1 MMVCC
6 FDLGCFNYFWEMKV
20 QILFF
25 GITTDLLG
33 FSNLELEVTEA
44 STVVNLKRLLKEKY
58 PQLKNMA
65 SYAIAV
71 NESYAVNDL
80 VLNENDIVAIVPPVS
95 GG

>member
-1 MMVCC
+1 
-6 FDLGCFNYFWEMKV
+6 MKV

>member
-1 MMVCC
+1 
-6 FDLGCFNYFWEMKV
+6 MKV

-80 VLNENDIVAIVPPVS
+80 VLNENDIVAIIPPVS

>member
-80 VLNENDIVAIVPPVS
+80 VLNENDIVAIIPPVS

>member
-71 NESYAVNDL
+71 NESYAANDL
-80 VLNENDIVAIVPPVS
+80 VLNENDIVAIIPPVS